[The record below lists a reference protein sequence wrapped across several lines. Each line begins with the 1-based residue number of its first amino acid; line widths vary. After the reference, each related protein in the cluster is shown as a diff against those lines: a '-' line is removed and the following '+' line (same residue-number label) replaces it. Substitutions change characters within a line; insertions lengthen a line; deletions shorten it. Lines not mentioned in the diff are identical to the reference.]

1 MLRPKLFTLLQNR
14 KEVFT
19 KERII
24 KDITAGLVVSCI
36 ALPLSIALA
45 IASGVLPE
53 QGLLTAIIGGLIVSL
68 LGGSR
73 VQIAGPTGAFVIIVY
88 GIIQHHGLGGLLLA
102 TIMAGAMLMIMGFL
116 KFGSFLKFIP
126 YPVTTGFTSGIAVVL
141 FSTQINDFLGLNLKN
156 IPADFLDKWTLY
168 LSNLSNVNPS
178 AFIIGLFALAIII
191 YWPKKL
197 RFVPSSLAAI
207 VITTLTVKIM
217 NLDVPTIASTFGDL
231 KTTFTLPQLPQFSLE
246 NIANL
251 ARAATTIAVLAG
263 IESLLSAVVSDGMIG
278 KKHRSNMELVATG
291 AANIVSGF
299 AGGLPVTG
307 AIART
312 AANVSNGGRTPLA
325 GIAHAVFL
333 LFMTLAFMKYISL
346 IPMTALAA
354 ILFAVSYRMSE
365 WRSFISLFKAPA
377 SDIAVLLVTFSLT
390 VLKDLVAAIE
400 VGLVLAA
407 VLFMKRMADV
417 YRVANYDDDLMDEV
431 HNKDD
436 IDVKTVAERVTVYEI
451 NGPFFFGAAGVFF
464 ETLQN
469 MKECQVLVLR
479 MRSVPSIDASGYHA
493 LFRIYKLCQAKGV
506 QIVLSHLQPYPYQ
519 VLKKYGFTDM
529 IGRQNICKS
538 IDLALKRAE
547 EIISQK
553 EEEEKPCQPCA
564 LQEEQPSDQ
573 SRKEEESPRP
583 EDK

>member
-24 KDITAGLVVSCI
+24 KDITAGLVVACI

-53 QGLLTAIIGGLIVSL
+53 QGLLTAIIGGLLVSL

-400 VGLVLAA
+400 VGFVLAA

-417 YRVANYDDDLMDEV
+417 YRVANYDDDVMDEV
-431 HNKDD
+431 HNRDD